1 MIVRGTTWIAIWFT
15 FCVWAIPALGAES
28 FQAQDEATPPLPAG
42 CGDGASLRSQFKP
55 IRDVQIRLHP
65 GEDVQIPDDC
75 SVILFQAPRPD
86 TARSNAYREVH
97 WRPTNFFHQPL
108 YFDDMPLERYGQTI
122 SPHWQPLISGARFF
136 LTVPIVPYKIG
147 VDRPYDCVTTLGLYR
162 PGICAPCTREVLP
175 HETDAALLQA
185 GTALA
190 LVFLLP

>member
-1 MIVRGTTWIAIWFT
+1 MVVRGKSWFALLLAACIWT
-15 FCVWAIPALGAES
+15 VPAAGATIS
-28 FQAQDEATPPLPAG
+28 QAQNESTPPLPTS
-42 CGDGASLRSQFKP
+42 CGDEASLRSQFKP
-55 IRDVQIRLHP
+55 IGDVQIRLHP
-65 GEDVQIPDDC
+65 GEDVQVPDDC
-75 SVILFQAPRPD
+75 SVILFQSARPD

-97 WRPTNFFHQPL
+97 WLPTNFFHQPL

-122 SPHWQPLISGARFF
+122 CPRWQPVISGARFF